1 MKQKLIKIFF
11 KIRPI
16 IETGT
21 TRLSNQLKKINFEKN
36 ELMALFAWRVTFI
49 NHAD

>member
-1 MKQKLIKIFF
+1 MKQKLINIFQ
-11 KIRPI
+11 KKSV

-21 TRLSNQLKKINFEKN
+21 ARLSNQLKKINFEKV

>member
-1 MKQKLIKIFF
+1 MKQKLIKFF
-11 KIRPI
+11 KNSFSSWDRNNTA
-16 IETGT
+16 IE
-21 TRLSNQLKKINFEKN
+21 SIEKINFEKF